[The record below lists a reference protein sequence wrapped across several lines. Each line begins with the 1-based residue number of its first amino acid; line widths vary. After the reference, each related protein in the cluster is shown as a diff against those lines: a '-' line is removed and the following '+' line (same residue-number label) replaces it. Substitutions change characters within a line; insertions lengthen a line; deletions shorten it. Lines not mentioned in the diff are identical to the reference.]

1 MKRIFE
7 IRVNLTK
14 GISYGNEIVFTQGDN
29 QTH

>member
-29 QTH
+29 L